1 MKLQIKKTGDGSA
14 TLFLPELNEQY
25 HSMNGAI
32 TESNHVFLTNGFLF
46 HPSKK
51 PVVFEVGFGT
61 GLNCLLTALHAQ
73 SQHRPTF
80 YITIEKFPLEQ
91 EIVNQLNYG
100 SLVEENGN
108 QLFKKIHDCEWNI
121 AVEISNW
128 FTLLKLKTD
137 FTAENWVLSQKTDII
152 YFDAFGPDKQ
162 PEMWTEEIFF
172 RLFNNCFNNGVLV
185 TYSAKGE
192 IRRRMV
198 NAGFKVERLPGPPG
212 KKEMLRGIKVTAK
225 I

>member
-1 MKLQIKKTGDGSA
+1 MNLQIKNTKDGSA

-25 HSMNGAI
+25 HSMNGAV
-32 TESNHVFLTNGFLF
+32 TESNHVFLQNGYNYNITC
-46 HPSKK
+46 H

-61 GLNCLLTALHAQ
+61 GLNCLLTARQAQ
-73 SQHRPTF
+73 LQKRETF

-91 EIVNQLNYG
+91 QIVNQLNYG
-100 SLVEENGN
+100 SLVQENGN
-108 QLFKKIHDCEWNI
+108 QLFKIIHDCEWNVP
-121 AVEISNW
+121 VEISNW

-137 FTAENWVLSQKTDII
+137 FTAGNWVLPQKTDII

-162 PEMWTEEIFF
+162 PEMWTEEFF
-172 RLFNNCFNNGVLV
+172 LRLFKNCSKGGVLV

-192 IRRRMV
+192 VRRRMV

-212 KKEMLRGIKVTAK
+212 KKEMLRGIKVQSE